1 MTPQKKLKFVIAPDS
16 FKESLSSEQ
25 VANAIATGIKQALPN
40 AECVCIP
47 LADGGEGTVKTLC
60 KARNGNWCDVLVHNP
75 LGKKITAHYA
85 TLLNEQPNAQSNIQP
100 NQCAVIEMAEASGLA
115 LIQPTER
122 NPLLTSTYGVGEMI
136 LDALAKG
143 VRKFIIGIGGSATND
158 GGSGM
163 LTALG
168 AKFYDKENRLLE
180 LGAGALARLSHV
192 DLTGLDARL
201 KDSEIIIASDVNN
214 PLLGENGASAV
225 FAPQKFAPQFFSQS
239 SSQKG
244 ADKAI
249 IPFLKSNISRQTS
262 ENVHSSTLSEFNKDR
277 LLLRDGIIQQL
288 DDILAHYAQILI
300 DAGFADN
307 RLTAGSGGAGG
318 LGFALLGLPNS
329 RIESGIQLVIRESG
343 LAQACQDADYVI
355 TGEGRMD
362 EQTLLGK
369 VPMGVLNFV
378 QNVNNKDDFT
388 KKPPVIAICG
398 CLGESHQ
405 QLNQAGFTAILPI
418 IPYLAEQEQILAN
431 AKDNLIRTA
440 RNIAS
445 IIGVSDVRMC

>member
-1 MTPQKKLKFVIAPDS
+1 MTSQKKLKFVIAPDS
-16 FKESLSSEQ
+16 FKESLSSEE
-25 VANAIATGIKQALPN
+25 VANAMATGIKQALPN
-40 AECVCIP
+40 AKCVCIP
-47 LADGGEGTVKTLC
+47 LADGGEGTAKTLC

-85 TLLNEQPNAQSNIQP
+85 TLLNKQPNTLTDNGQPNTQP

-115 LIQPTER
+115 LLKPTER

-168 AKFYDKENRLLE
+168 AKFYDKDNRLLE
-180 LGAGALARLSHV
+180 LGAVALARLSHV

-225 FAPQKFAPQFFSQS
+225 FAPQKFAPQ
-239 SSQKG
+239 KG
-244 ADKAI
+244 ADKAM
-249 IPFLKSNISRQTS
+249 
-262 ENVHSSTLSEFNKDR
+262 V
-277 LLLRDGIIQQL
+277 QQL
-288 DDILAHYAQILI
+288 DNILAHYAQVLI
-300 DAGFADN
+300 HAGFADN

-369 VPMGVLNFV
+369 VPMGVLDFV
-378 QNVNNKDDFT
+378 QSINTHANNSANNSANNIFNHKNSSNKT
-388 KKPPVIAICG
+388 PPVIAICG

-405 QLNQAGFTAILPI
+405 RLNQAGFTAILPI

-431 AKDNLIRTA
+431 AEDNLIRTA

-445 IIGVSDVRMC
+445 IIRVSE